1 MKNDNNFRMVIQ
13 ALYQNNTLSSASLIG
28 ATHKPMGLGFVYH
41 IYLRLSTGAI
51 VKAEAYV

>member
-1 MKNDNNFRMVIQ
+1 MKSDNNFRMVLQ
-13 ALYQNNTLSSASLIG
+13 ALRQNNTLSSASLIG

-41 IYLRLSTGAI
+41 IYLRLSSGTI